1 MWQLRGLFNGANAVK
16 THQHPR
22 LTGTRPTYI
31 YPAFP
36 RSLLTSRDYLPT
48 PPPADTATDDG
59 MDVDE
64 VPIEVDDVEV
74 RPKQRV
80 IRVTVDVVTS
90 RWRLTLFPPNV
101 GRFFR
106 VLPGMSMW
114 LTTLPLNFDLS
125 GIDRRWDT
133 SCSEKSSKTK
143 STKDDSATA
152 IATSSKVKLENM
164 PLLFASV
171 ETSSNS
177 FNGVHHVKCKEPEAR
192 CIRKTR
198 FSSPPRLVKQS
209 KIDDN
214 LFLTSNRQS
223 PKSGRTPGRNIHN
236 ESVFKGCSDADY
248 PRLAVAYS
256 PIQDAD
262 TLFPET
268 KRFSPTPDLAVN
280 NRWLKISRTPDH
292 IIYNE
297 PTTAEDNN
305 TDYSSL
311 CMGYPPSED
320 TENSLLEIDFA
331 EADPSLNW
339 ASVTLTPETP
349 HRIPRTKLFIPLGPV
364 KQSKLDKGYPFITSK
379 RQTPDLINNKLG

>member
-1 MWQLRGLFNGANAVK
+1 M
-16 THQHPR
+16 
-22 LTGTRPTYI
+22 
-31 YPAFP
+31 
-36 RSLLTSRDYLPT
+36 
-48 PPPADTATDDG
+48 
-59 MDVDE
+59 
-64 VPIEVDDVEV
+64 EVDDVEV
-74 RPKQRV
+74 HPKQRV

-101 GRFFR
+101 GRSFR
-106 VLPGMSMW
+106 VLSGMSMR
-114 LTTLPLNFDLS
+114 LTTLPLDFGL
-125 GIDRRWDT
+125 WDT
-133 SCSEKSSKTK
+133 SCSEKSSKNK
-143 STKDDSATA
+143 PTKDDSAIA
-152 IATSSKVKLENM
+152 LCSAIQSSDGQASDPHVDMSKIATSSKVKLENM

-177 FNGVHHVKCKEPEAR
+177 FNGVNHVKCKEPEAR

-198 FSSPPRLVKQS
+198 FSSPPRPVKQS

-223 PKSGRTPGRNIHN
+223 PDLIR
-236 ESVFKGCSDADY
+236 SDADY

-256 PIQDAD
+256 PIQGAD

-311 CMGYPPSED
+311 CMGYPPSEN

-339 ASVTLTPETP
+339 APVTLTPETHSP
-349 HRIPRTKLFIPLGPV
+349 DSADETVHSSGPC
-364 KQSKLDKGYPFITSK
+364 
-379 RQTPDLINNKLG
+379 